1 MSTNSEQMNGIYLT
15 PEGKAELEA
24 KIAELEK
31 YTEDVIKIAQIASD
45 ETNKTY
51 LEVEFKSKIIIY
63 KEILSSATVLPVEE
77 SWERLEE
84 NLLEGL
90 HEHTKL
96 QNVIH
101 IDYPQGVIIQPRLI
115 QTTERKL

>member
-1 MSTNSEQMNGIYLT
+1 MNTNREQMKGIYLT

-24 KIAELEK
+24 KVAELEHK
-31 YTEDVIKIAQIASD
+31 NSVIGGI
-45 ETNKTY
+45 T
-51 LEVEFKSKIIIY
+51 Y
-63 KEILSSATVLPVEE
+63 KEILNLYKKILSSATILPVEE

-101 IDYPQGVIIQPRLI
+101 IDYPQGVIIQSRLI
-115 QTTERKL
+115 QTTTEKT